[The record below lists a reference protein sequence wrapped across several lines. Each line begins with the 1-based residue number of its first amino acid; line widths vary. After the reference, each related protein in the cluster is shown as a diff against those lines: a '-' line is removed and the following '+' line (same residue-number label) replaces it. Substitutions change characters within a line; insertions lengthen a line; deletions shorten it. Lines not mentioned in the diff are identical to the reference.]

1 METRANY
8 IAVGFFTL
16 VALIAAFAVVFWFG
30 RFSDNEDLVPLE
42 VRIQG
47 SVSGLAKGSLVQFN
61 GIDVGRVD
69 SLRLDPTDPRFVI
82 VVTNVHET
90 TPVRSD
96 TRATIGIR
104 GLSGGA
110 FIQLEGGT
118 PTAAKLLESDG
129 GKTPQLMGDPAALA
143 DLLDRVNSI
152 ANRTERIMAS
162 MERVVEN
169 SENSINKTV
178 KNIETFSNAL
188 SENSDGLEKF
198 MGSAGEIAKSL
209 DGLSG
214 KLSGAISRAEAIL
227 QSVDPAKVGNTI
239 ANVESFSN
247 TLAEQRTEI
256 ANIVKSVNTTVA
268 QLAAVSQSM
277 NTTLTKVNGVVD
289 GVSGEQVS
297 KIVNE
302 LESTAKRAN
311 ELVIAI
317 DSKTV
322 QQTLDDL
329 SHTASN
335 ARQIV
340 AAVDKSAINSL
351 IKDLNAASKNVTTLV
366 AALDAGKINTAVDD
380 ISGAAKGAKTVID
393 DVAKVTSSFG
403 SREEEINQIITNASE
418 LTSQLNRTSKKI
430 DEAASRVNALLG
442 SGAGDG
448 LVSDARETLA
458 TFRQA
463 AQSLNRQIATIGQG
477 INKFTDRGLRDTQT
491 LINNASQSLNRID
504 RVIRN
509 LERNPSSII
518 TGSGGSRIRETGAQR
533 PRR

>member
-1 METRANY
+1 
-8 IAVGFFTL
+8 
-16 VALIAAFAVVFWFG
+16 
-30 RFSDNEDLVPLE
+30 
-42 VRIQG
+42 
-47 SVSGLAKGSLVQFN
+47 
-61 GIDVGRVD
+61 
-69 SLRLDPTDPRFVI
+69 
-82 VVTNVHET
+82 
-90 TPVRSD
+90 
-96 TRATIGIR
+96 
-104 GLSGGA
+104 
-110 FIQLEGGT
+110 
-118 PTAAKLLESDG
+118 
-129 GKTPQLMGDPAALA
+129 
-143 DLLDRVNSI
+143 
-152 ANRTERIMAS
+152 
-162 MERVVEN
+162 
-169 SENSINKTV
+169 
-178 KNIETFSNAL
+178 
-188 SENSDGLEKF
+188 
-198 MGSAGEIAKSL
+198 
-209 DGLSG
+209 
-214 KLSGAISRAEAIL
+214 
-227 QSVDPAKVGNTI
+227 
-239 ANVESFSN
+239 
-247 TLAEQRTEI
+247 
-256 ANIVKSVNTTVA
+256 
-268 QLAAVSQSM
+268 
-277 NTTLTKVNGVVD
+277 
-289 GVSGEQVS
+289 
-297 KIVNE
+297 VNE

-448 LVSDARETLA
+448 LVSDARQTLA

-518 TGSGGSRIRETGAQR
+518 TGSGGSRIRETDAQR